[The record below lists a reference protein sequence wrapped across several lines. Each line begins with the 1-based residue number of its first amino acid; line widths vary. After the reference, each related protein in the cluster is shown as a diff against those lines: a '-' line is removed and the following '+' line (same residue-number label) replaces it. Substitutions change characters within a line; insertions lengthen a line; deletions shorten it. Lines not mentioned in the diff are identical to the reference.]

1 MSGTS
6 SDASTDASATT
17 IASIAEPH
25 HQHEDSTSRVEHRG
39 NADVRFYLES
49 ILPQSDDSVPLT
61 AALELLRKEL
71 KWHQLSSTEVLNACF
86 ETAGRLNF
94 QVKEGQVVI
103 CRGKAP
109 SLPSSAYGEPSTR
122 KPVCTDV
129 SVVQP
134 LPHTL
139 DGEFFPVVVRH
150 IVSPEAIFV
159 NLAGDLGD
167 QLAMLHK
174 VMNLFYSPPGKGGT
188 GGEKIAAQDLVA
200 GALCAYQHVDTSG
213 SGADRDHLFR
223 LSLEDLKKLED
234 VAVPASNTAVRSC
247 LLKGQTEEGCRN
259 YIKVLLSHNER
270 LFSCGTNAF
279 APECTWRDINSL
291 VTVREKVDGMGKAPY
306 SPHSNSTMLMTVQGD
321 YYVASP
327 LDFSARDYALYRIM
341 GRERSLRTPIYDH
354 KWLSEPNF
362 VGSFEIGEFVYI
374 FYRESAVEFMNCG
387 KSIS

>member
-134 LPHTL
+134 LPQTL

-213 SGADRDHLFR
+213 SGADRW
-223 LSLEDLKKLED
+223 
-234 VAVPASNTAVRSC
+234 
-247 LLKGQTEEGCRN
+247 CRGVVTGVHQN
-259 YIKVLLSHNER
+259 GMIKVTDVDSGVKTLKPRTSLRQLASHFCMLPRQAITVR
-270 LFSCGTNAF
+270 LYRLRPAYGELWGLET
-279 APECTWRDINSL
+279 CTRLAELVWG
-291 VTVREKVDGMGKAPY
+291 VTVMCQLVDYVDGMPAVIMCNTNGPEDIFT
-306 SPHSNSTMLMTVQGD
+306 SNVL
-321 YYVASP
+321 
-327 LDFSARDYALYRIM
+327 IK
-341 GRERSLRTPIYDH
+341 ERLAIP
-354 KWLSEPNF
+354 
-362 VGSFEIGEFVYI
+362 
-374 FYRESAVEFMNCG
+374 A
-387 KSIS
+387 